1 MTETLT
7 VYAYNV
13 LFGDAILVE
22 VPDGGRPRFILIDIG
37 NVRSG
42 RGGEDQALLDAM
54 DRIIDRTGGHID
66 LYIMTH
72 EHLDHVQ
79 GLLHAKL
86 NGRNLR
92 IDTVW
97 MTASADPN
105 YRERHPQAEKKRL
118 ELLNA
123 LQAFQTLLGASERST
138 ELARILAINNANKTA
153 DCVDYIRQSGNAV
166 HYLYRGASVEG
177 RHTFTEAK
185 LRILAPE
192 EDTSVYYASVKAHL
206 TVADGSSVAAPA
218 PARPLP
224 PPGIDGGAF
233 YELIDRMD
241 GGLAESLFAID
252 QAANDTS
259 LVVELTWHDRRLL
272 FAGDAEQKS
281 WQMMANRADLQP
293 VDLPKVGHHGSR
305 NGTPPPR
312 ILDLVLPRER
322 RRAAAAILS
331 THSRVYE
338 GVPDPPTLAELERR
352 TGKVY
357 RTTKVKRGAPV
368 VVSF

>member
-1 MTETLT
+1 
-7 VYAYNV
+7 
-13 LFGDAILVE
+13 
-22 VPDGGRPRFILIDIG
+22 
-37 NVRSG
+37 
-42 RGGEDQALLDAM
+42 
-54 DRIIDRTGGHID
+54 
-66 LYIMTH
+66 
-72 EHLDHVQ
+72 
-79 GLLHAKL
+79 
-86 NGRNLR
+86 
-92 IDTVW
+92 
-97 MTASADPN
+97 
-105 YRERHPQAEKKRL
+105 
-118 ELLNA
+118 
-123 LQAFQTLLGASERST
+123 
-138 ELARILAINNANKTA
+138 
-153 DCVDYIRQSGNAV
+153 
-166 HYLYRGASVEG
+166 VEG

-192 EDTSVYYASVKAHL
+192 EDTSVYYEPIKAHL
-206 TVADGSSVAAPA
+206 ALADGGSVAA

-293 VDLPKVGHHGSR
+293 VALLKVGHHGSR

-312 ILDLVLPRER
+312 ILDLVLPRKR
-322 RRAAAAILS
+322 RRTATAILS

-352 TGKVY
+352 TRKVY
-357 RTTKVKRGAPV
+357 CTTKVKRGAPV